1 MTDDASTSPEAV
13 VQRSLDTFNDHDLE
27 AFLPLF
33 ADDVLILDLLDGHE
47 ILRGME
53 AFTDRYARAFAEDPE
68 IHADLL
74 GRIVMGHLVVD
85 HESLRR
91 SPDRPAE
98 EALVVY
104 ETEGRQI
111 TRMWFVEPPSRR
123 KAAASANPAGAE

>member
-1 MTDDASTSPEAV
+1 MSLSPEEI
-13 VQRSLDTFNDHDLE
+13 VQRSLETFNDHDLD

-33 ADDVLILDLLDGHE
+33 AEDVVILDLRDGHE

-53 AFTDRYARAFAEDPE
+53 AFRDRYARAFAEDPE

-74 GRIVMGHLVVD
+74 GRIVMGRLVVD

-91 SPDRPAE
+91 APDRPAE
-98 EALVVY
+98 QALVIY
-104 ETEGRQI
+104 EVDGGLI

-123 KAAASANPAGAE
+123 RVRRQAGGGT